1 MPSRKTVEAFAA
13 LVEAGDYV
21 GAIEQFYASDAST
34 RENSSEPVVG
44 RDTLMAKERGVMAA
58 FRKIEASRLGPSLID
73 GDTVAA
79 RWKFTFTG
87 ADGSHRVLEEI
98 AWQTWRASSWS
109 RNASSTIRS
118 RWPADASKQPGAD
131 EQRAQR
137 VGCLHRQHRV
147 PGGALKRTDGIGVQR
162 LELDPFDR
170 TEIGDEPIGLA
181 DGRDRHR
188 LAVQIDLENCPQ
200 RRAGIG
206 YVVGSRRHD
215 GDVERRDADNPSF
228 RLGTTTRR
236 LIWPFM

>member
-98 AWQTWRASSWS
+98 AWQPWRGEQLVEE
-109 RNASSTIRS
+109 RFFYD
-118 RWPADASKQPGAD
+118 PKQM
-131 EQRAQR
+131 
-137 VGCLHRQHRV
+137 
-147 PGGALKRTDGIGVQR
+147 
-162 LELDPFDR
+162 
-170 TEIGDEPIGLA
+170 
-181 DGRDRHR
+181 
-188 LAVQIDLENCPQ
+188 
-200 RRAGIG
+200 AG
-206 YVVGSRRHD
+206 
-215 GDVERRDADNPSF
+215 
-228 RLGTTTRR
+228 
-236 LIWPFM
+236 

>member
-79 RWKFTFTG
+79 RWKFPVTG

-98 AWQTWRASSWS
+98 AWQTWRGEQLVEE
-109 RNASSTIRS
+109 RFFYD
-118 RWPADASKQPGAD
+118 PKQM
-131 EQRAQR
+131 
-137 VGCLHRQHRV
+137 
-147 PGGALKRTDGIGVQR
+147 
-162 LELDPFDR
+162 
-170 TEIGDEPIGLA
+170 
-181 DGRDRHR
+181 
-188 LAVQIDLENCPQ
+188 
-200 RRAGIG
+200 AG
-206 YVVGSRRHD
+206 
-215 GDVERRDADNPSF
+215 
-228 RLGTTTRR
+228 
-236 LIWPFM
+236 